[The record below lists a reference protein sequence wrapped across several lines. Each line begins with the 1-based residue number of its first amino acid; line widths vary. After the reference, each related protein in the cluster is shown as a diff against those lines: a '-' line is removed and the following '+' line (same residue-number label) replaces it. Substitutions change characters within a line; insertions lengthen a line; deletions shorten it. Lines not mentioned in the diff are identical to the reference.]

1 MVAFVGRRL
10 LVAIPVLL
18 GVTLV
23 VFSILQ
29 LIPGDPA
36 QILLFGSSPTPQAVA
51 NLRTQLG
58 LDDSFFVQYG
68 RYLGRLFT
76 GDLGYSYVTQQSV
89 GSEIVSRLPYTIN
102 LTLAAMTVALLIGV
116 PLGIVSGL
124 RPGTPIDSL
133 ATGLAVLGIA
143 VPYFWLAIVLVLI
156 FAVKLG
162 VLPSLGTGSIT
173 ALILPAV
180 SLGAGFAAIIAR
192 LLRNNIIDVYQRPY
206 MLVARAKGLSGRSLL
221 VRHALRNAVAS
232 TVTIVGLQFGYMLA
246 GAVAIEVLFGR
257 PGLGSFLVSRIQA
270 KDVPAIQGIV
280 LLVAVAY
287 LGVNLLVDVVQGVL
301 DPRLRRGQSQ

>member
-1 MVAFVGRRL
+1 MLTFVGRRL
-10 LVAIPVLL
+10 LAAVPVLF
-18 GVTLV
+18 GVTIV
-23 VFSILQ
+23 VFLILQ

-36 QILLFGSSPTPQAVA
+36 QILLFGSNPTPQAVA

-58 LDDSFFVQYG
+58 LNDPLLVQYLH
-68 RYLGRLFT
+68 YLGNLLS
-76 GDLGYSYVTQQSV
+76 GNLGFSYVTQQSV
-89 GSEIVSRLPYTIN
+89 GSEIASHLPSTIN
-102 LTLAAMTVALLIGV
+102 LTLAGMAVALLLGV

-124 RPGTPIDSL
+124 RPGTLIDSL
-133 ATGLAVLGIA
+133 ATGVAVLGIA

-156 FAVKLG
+156 FAVKLRI
-162 VLPSLGTGSIT
+162 LPSLGTGSLA

-180 SLGAGFAAIIAR
+180 SLGVGFAAIIAR
-192 LLRNNIIDVYQRPY
+192 LLRNSIIEVYQRPF
-206 MLVARAKGLSGRSLL
+206 MLVAKSKGLSGGALL

-257 PGLGSFLVSRIQA
+257 PGLGSYLVSRIQS
-270 KDVPAIQGIV
+270 KDVPAIQGII

-287 LGVNLLVDVVQGVL
+287 VAVNLLVDVVQGML
-301 DPRLRRGQSQ
+301 DPRLVRGRS